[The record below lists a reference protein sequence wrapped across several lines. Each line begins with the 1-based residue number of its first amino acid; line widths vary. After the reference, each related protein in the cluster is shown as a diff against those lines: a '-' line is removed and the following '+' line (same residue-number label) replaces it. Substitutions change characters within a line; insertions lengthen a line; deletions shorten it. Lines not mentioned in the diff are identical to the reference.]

1 MISKELE
8 QCTADMRAIADTGH
22 FGLDAQVR
30 AYDLLEKIMDLP
42 DGGAVGPADVYS
54 DTVATWCSALGPAE
68 AFCTEYA
75 RLADVLENLYDEA
88 VLRIEA
94 ESRLGP
100 LSEAVRLSAVKS
112 EEAASLHECA
122 KETFRIWQEGAF
134 FARQSALRNLRKRAG
149 FRLESNRIGN
159 YVAKT
164 FDLMNEAQTA
174 FARAQQDFFAA
185 NVIYKIKPGL
195 YSRIAEAI
203 RPVSVADRKSR

>member
-8 QCTADMRAIADTGH
+8 QCTADMRVIADTGH

-68 AFCTEYA
+68 EFCTEYA
-75 RLADVLENLYDEA
+75 RLADVLGSLYDEA
-88 VLRIEA
+88 VLRTEADARLKPLAGAIETA
-94 ESRLGP
+94 AL
-100 LSEAVRLSAVKS
+100 KS
-112 EEAASLHECA
+112 KEAAALHECA
-122 KETFRIWQEGAF
+122 KKTFELWQNGSF
-134 FARQSALRNLRKRAG
+134 FARQSALKNLRKRAG
-149 FRLESNRIGN
+149 FRLESDRIGN

-185 NVIYKIKPGL
+185 NVTYKIKPGL

-203 RPVSVADRKSR
+203 RPVSVSDRKSR